1 MQKKIDIGKIAKI
14 SIVWNIKPN
23 GYTKE
28 EEDNIRSLFAKKYGV
43 PEKNIVVEKN
53 FITENNNSAA
63 LNADNIKDIQDP
75 VFQHKLFKEYLAEN
89 NIEDYDF
96 DEILKID
103 STINALIDYNVYEK
117 SRNYSIKWIDWSNFL
132 CYGQTNHFD
141 FTTLHGLILLN
152 GEPANK
158 SGKSTFA
165 YDLIHFLLFGK
176 TKSGKANNLSE
187 LFNNYL
193 PNETEL
199 KVEGC
204 LNIEGKDYI
213 IKRTLTRAAKSKK
226 AVRTAKQTVE
236 YYVVNPNG
244 EREELADIENLQEE
258 STQKTNKI
266 IKETI
271 GNEKDFD
278 LIISANAK
286 DLDELISLKEDERGK
301 LLSRWIGLSCLEDKD
316 IKAREMWNKKISV
329 GRFCDIYNRET
340 LKSDIATLE
349 ETNKELTE
357 KNEKIQKDITESAKK
372 VEQYNSDKERYLSEK
387 KPVDE
392 SLLRNGDVTTLET
405 KLNTIKENGIN
416 KSKTLESLKQEAND
430 IKNTEYSNEEYTNLI
445 KEKESLIETISG
457 IKVNINTLKKKNE
470 DLANS
475 EYCPTCHRKYDNV
488 DNSGLINENKKEIQ
502 KLIEKGIAA
511 NNRKE
516 DVAKEIAQLEEI
528 RENQIKK
535 NKVELKIAAIET
547 EIAQQRLAYK
557 EIFDTIKKLKEN
569 KEAIKYN
576 NELDAKILTINETIR
591 TETGIQQRLNDEL
604 VENKSLIKNN
614 IETINEKK
622 SYIVKIE
629 NEIQIEKNWK
639 LYLKMIGKDGIS
651 KMVLR
656 NTLPIINGELN
667 NLLGDVADFDVEV
680 SINEKNDVDFW
691 LIRNGV
697 KYRLSAASGLEKTQA
712 ALALRVVLSKM
723 STLSKVPFVLFD
735 EILGGVA
742 EVNYD
747 AMKKLYDK
755 IVTNY
760 DFILHITHLSS
771 IADWH
776 TGGIITV
783 KKENNISTINQYR
796 NI

>member
-1 MQKKIDIGKIAKI
+1 MQKKIDIGQKSKI
-14 SIVWNIKPN
+14 SIVWNIRPN
-23 GYTKE
+23 QYTKE
-28 EEDNIRSLFAKKYGV
+28 EEDNIKTLFAKKYNV
-43 PEKNIVVEKN
+43 SEKNIVVEKN
-53 FITENNNSAA
+53 FITENNNSVA
-63 LNADNIKDIQDP
+63 LNSDNIKDIQDP
-75 VFQHKLFKEYLAEN
+75 AFQHKLFKEYLSEN
-89 NIEDYDF
+89 GIEDYNF
-96 DEILKID
+96 DELLKID
-103 STINALIDYNVYEK
+103 STINALIDYNIYEK

-132 CYGQTNHFD
+132 CYGPSNHFD

-176 TKSGKANNLSE
+176 TKSGKANNLAE

-226 AVRTAKQTVE
+226 NVRTAKQTVE
-236 YYVVNPNG
+236 YYVLNPNG
-244 EREELADIENLQEE
+244 EREELVDVENLQEE
-258 STQKTNKI
+258 TTQKTNKI

-329 GRFCDIYNRET
+329 GRYCDIYNRET
-340 LKSDIATLE
+340 LKNDIAELE
-349 ETNKELTE
+349 ESNKILSENYDKIE
-357 KNEKIQKDITESAKK
+357 KNIKESVDK
-372 VEQYNSDKERYLSEK
+372 VERYNSDKERYLSEK

-392 SLLRNGDVTTLET
+392 TLLKNGDVTTLET

-416 KSKTLESLKQEAND
+416 KSKILETLKQEASE
-430 IKNTEYSNEEYTNLI
+430 IVNTEYSNENYNNLV
-445 KEKESLIETISG
+445 KEKESLIGIISE
-457 IKVNINTLKKKNE
+457 IKANISALKKKNE

-488 DNSGLINENKKEIQ
+488 DNSGLINANKEEIQ
-502 KLIEKGIAA
+502 KLIDKGIIS

-516 DVAKEIAQLEEI
+516 EVIKEITNLEEI

-535 NKVELKIAAIET
+535 NKIELKIAAIET
-547 EIAQQRLAYK
+547 ELAQQRLVYK

-576 NELDAKILTINETIR
+576 NELDAKILTINETIK
-591 TETGIQQRLNDEL
+591 TEASIQQRLNNEL
-604 VENKSLIKNN
+604 IENKTLFNN
-614 IETINEKK
+614 NVETINEKK

-651 KMVLR
+651 KMVLK

-680 SINEKNDVDFW
+680 SVNEKNDVDFW
-691 LIRNGV
+691 LIRNNV

-742 EVNYD
+742 ETNYD

-760 DFILHITHLSS
+760 DFILHITHLAS
-771 IADWH
+771 IVDWH

-783 KKENNISTINQYR
+783 KKENNISTINQYS